1 MLRRDAE
8 PARPVGGL
16 GTEMLRLAQPQ
27 TAEPEKP
34 KPDSGGYNVPRTQGA
49 GCSTLRAS
57 VTHGRR
63 GYTHGHMLAHAGCT
77 QASTGPEVPSQARTT
92 PRVPHTPGGARP
104 PRPPA
109 PPAPPRALR
118 HLPMKL
124 MASGK
129 NWERFWLQWSE
140 MGICL

>member
-1 MLRRDAE
+1 M
-8 PARPVGGL
+8 
-16 GTEMLRLAQPQ
+16 MFQLAQPQ

-34 KPDSGGYNVPRTQGA
+34 KLDSRGYNVPRTQGA
-49 GCSTLRAS
+49 DCSTLRAS
-57 VTHGRR
+57 VTHSRH
-63 GYTHGHMLAHAGCT
+63 GYTHGHMLAHAGRT
-77 QASTGPEVPSQARTT
+77 QALTGPEVPSQARAT
-92 PRVPHTPGGARP
+92 PRVLYTPCRTRP
-104 PRPPA
+104 PT
-109 PPAPPRALR
+109 PPRAQQ